1 MDEYLTI
8 GQVAART
15 GVATSALRFY
25 EDRALITS
33 ERTNGNQRRYQ
44 RSVLR
49 TVSVIKAAQ
58 EVGLS
63 LQEISDAL
71 ASLPRGRTPT
81 KKDWA
86 RLATGWRSNLDA
98 RIAELQT
105 LRDELADCIG
115 CGCLSLASCALF
127 NPQDRAAQAGTG
139 ARYIVGDP
147 RPAVPAG
154 SKAS

>member
-25 EDRALITS
+25 EDRSLIAS
-33 ERTNGNQRRYQ
+33 ERTDGNQRRYP

-63 LQEISDAL
+63 LQKISDAL

-81 KKDWA
+81 KEDWA
-86 RLATGWRSNLDA
+86 RLATGWRSDLDE
-98 RIAELQT
+98 RIAGLEA
-105 LRDELADCIG
+105 LRDELDNCIG
-115 CGCLSLASCALF
+115 CGCLSLKSCALF
-127 NPQDRAAQAGTG
+127 NPGDRMARAGTG
-139 ARYIVGDP
+139 ARFIVGDDRPSP
-147 RPAVPAG
+147 RTDRKR
-154 SKAS
+154 S

>member
-8 GQVAART
+8 GQVASRT

-25 EDRALITS
+25 EDRKMIVS
-33 ERTNGNQRRYQ
+33 ERTDGNQRRYP

-63 LQEISDAL
+63 LQDISDAL
-71 ASLPRGRTPT
+71 SNLPHGRTPT

-86 RLATGWRSNLDA
+86 GLATGWRSDLDA
-98 RIAELQT
+98 RIAELEA
-105 LRDELADCIG
+105 LRDDLADCIG
-115 CGCLSLASCALF
+115 CGCLSLTSCALF
-127 NPQDRAAQAGTG
+127 NPQDRVAEAGTG

-147 RPAVPAG
+147 RPTVTNAE
-154 SKAS
+154 KR